1 MASEGVLLM
10 ELALVL
16 GSVTATAKTESL
28 LSHTLLVV
36 QPQDPAGSDARP
48 AEVAVDTVGAGAG
61 DHVLIVRGSA
71 ARQPPQSRAAATDL
85 TIVAIVDSVDIPE
98 PPSTRERTTPA
109 STRQQAPKTRRR

>member
-1 MASEGVLLM
+1 M

-28 LSHTLLVV
+28 LSHKLLVV
-36 QPQDPAGSDARP
+36 QPQDAAGSNSRP
-48 AEVAVDTVGAGAG
+48 SEVAVDTVGAGPG

-85 TIVAIVDSVDIPE
+85 TIVAIVDSVDIPK
-98 PPSTRERTTPA
+98 RA
-109 STRQQAPKTRRR
+109 STRQQATKTRRR